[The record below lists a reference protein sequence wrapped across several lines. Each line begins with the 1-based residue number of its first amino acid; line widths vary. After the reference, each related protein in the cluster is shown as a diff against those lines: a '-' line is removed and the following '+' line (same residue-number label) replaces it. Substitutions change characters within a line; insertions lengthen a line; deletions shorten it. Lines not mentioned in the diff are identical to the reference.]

1 MIIFSK
7 RRDICSILFIFSEQK
22 VTILCNSNE
31 KIYKPRFCYII
42 MLSETEIKEILVRQ
56 KETILN
62 KKYGIERAVLKE
74 IEFKIKLPHIIVLTG
89 LRRSGKSTLLR
100 QLIKKYYKDED
111 FYYINF
117 EDERLFNFPAN
128 EFNRL
133 YEALI
138 NLYGKKKT
146 FFLDEIQ
153 NVTNFETFVRRL
165 YEEGFKFFITGSS
178 ATLLSRE
185 LGTKLTG
192 RHVDIIVR
200 PFSFSEFL
208 ELEEVKTSRFILGKS
223 NLDGAQKPRVIKKV
237 LDINKESI
245 HKTETKA
252 EIKKC
257 FEEYLIKGGMPEYLI
272 YNDPEL
278 LTRVYEDT
286 IIKDI
291 AVRYK
296 VDNVVILRQL
306 YSYLVNNFANKFS
319 YNSIRKVTSI
329 KSVNTIKKFISY
341 LEDTYFAKTINKFD
355 YSYKKQ
361 IINDKKFY
369 VLDNGFIGVLS
380 KKLTNDSGWLLE
392 NLVFNCLNN
401 FHEVFYYSD
410 KKECDFLIVRNKEVK
425 QAIQVCY
432 ELNEENRKRE
442 IEGLTEAMKKFKLE
456 EGLLLTNNREE
467 KLKLNGEKIVIKPV
481 WKWLLEEKQ
490 Q

>member
-1 MIIFSK
+1 M
-7 RRDICSILFIFSEQK
+7 
-22 VTILCNSNE
+22 CNSNE
-31 KIYKPRFCYII
+31 KIYKPPFHYII
-42 MLSETEIKEILVRQ
+42 MLSEAEIKEILIRQ
-56 KETILN
+56 KETILS
-62 KKYGIERAVLKE
+62 KKYGIERAVLRELKSE
-74 IEFKIKLPHIIVLTG
+74 IRLPHVVVLTG

-138 NLYGKKKT
+138 SLYGKKKT

-178 ATLLSRE
+178 ATLLSKE

-200 PFSFSEFL
+200 PFSFLEFL
-208 ELEEVKTSRFILGKS
+208 ELKGVK
-223 NLDGAQKPRVIKKV
+223 
-237 LDINKESI
+237 INKESI
-245 HKTETKA
+245 YKTETKV
-252 EIKKC
+252 EIKKY

-286 IIKDI
+286 VIKDI

-296 VDNVVILRQL
+296 IDNVAILRQL
-306 YSYLVNNFANKFS
+306 YFYLINNFANKFS
-319 YNSIRKVTSI
+319 YNSLKKVTSI

-341 LEDTYFAKTINKFD
+341 LEETYFAKTINKFD

-369 VLDNGFIGVLS
+369 VLDNGFI
-380 KKLTNDSGWLLE
+380 
-392 NLVFNCLNN
+392 
-401 FHEVFYYSD
+401 
-410 KKECDFLIVRNKEVK
+410 
-425 QAIQVCY
+425 
-432 ELNEENRKRE
+432 
-442 IEGLTEAMKKFKLE
+442 
-456 EGLLLTNNREE
+456 
-467 KLKLNGEKIVIKPV
+467 
-481 WKWLLEEKQ
+481 
-490 Q
+490 

>member
-1 MIIFSK
+1 
-7 RRDICSILFIFSEQK
+7 
-22 VTILCNSNE
+22 
-31 KIYKPRFCYII
+31 
-42 MLSETEIKEILVRQ
+42 MLSEAEIKEILVRQ
-56 KETILN
+56 RETILN
-62 KKYGIERAVLKE
+62 KKYGIERTVLREVESKT
-74 IEFKIKLPHIIVLTG
+74 KLPHVVVLTG

-100 QLIKKYYKDED
+100 QLIKKHYKDED

-133 YEALI
+133 FEALI
-138 NLYGKKKT
+138 SLYGKKKT
-146 FFLDEIQ
+146 FFFDEIQ

-165 YEEGFKFFITGSS
+165 YEEGFKFFITGSN

-200 PFSFSEFL
+200 PFSFLEFL
-208 ELEEVKTSRFILGKS
+208 ELKGVK
-223 NLDGAQKPRVIKKV
+223 
-237 LDINKESI
+237 INKESI
-245 HKTETKA
+245 YKTETKVK
-252 EIKKC
+252 IKKY
-257 FEEYLIKGGMPEYLI
+257 FEEYLIRGGMPEYLI

-291 AVRYK
+291 AVRYR
-296 VDNVVILRQL
+296 VDNVVVLRQL
-306 YSYLVNNFANKFS
+306 YFYLINNFANRFS
-319 YNSIRKVTSI
+319 YNSIKKFMSI
-329 KSVNTIKKFISY
+329 KSVNTIKKFVSY
-341 LEDTYFAKTINKFD
+341 LEETYFAKTINKFD

-380 KKLTNDSGWLLE
+380 KKLTNDGGWLLE

-410 KKECDFLIVRNKEVK
+410 KKECDFLIVKNKEVK

-432 ELNEENRKRE
+432 ELNEENRERE
-442 IEGLTEAMKKFKLE
+442 IEGLTEAIEKFKLK
-456 EGLLLTNNREE
+456 EGLLLTNNKEE
-467 KLKLNGEKIVIKPV
+467 ELKLNGKKIVIKPV

>member
-1 MIIFSK
+1 LYNI
-7 RRDICSILFIFSEQK
+7 
-22 VTILCNSNE
+22 NA
-31 KIYKPRFCYII
+31 KIYKSLFRYIS
-42 MLSETEIKEILVRQ
+42 MLSESEIKEILVRQ
-56 KETILN
+56 RETILN
-62 KKYGIERAVLKE
+62 KRYGIEREVLRE
-74 IEFKIKLPHIIVLTG
+74 VESKIKLPHVVVLTG

-100 QLIKKYYKDED
+100 QLIKKHYEDKD
-111 FYYINF
+111 FYYLNF

-138 NLYGKKKT
+138 SLYGKKKT

-153 NVTNFETFVRRL
+153 NITNFETFVRRL

-192 RHVDIIVR
+192 RHVDIVVR
-200 PFSFSEFL
+200 PFSFLEFL
-208 ELEEVKTSRFILGKS
+208 ELKEVR
-223 NLDGAQKPRVIKKV
+223 
-237 LDINKESI
+237 INKESI
-245 HKTETKA
+245 YKIETKV
-252 EIKKC
+252 EIKKY

-272 YNDPEL
+272 YNDAEL

-296 VDNVVILRQL
+296 VNNVAVLRQL
-306 YSYLVNNFANKFS
+306 YSYLINNFANKFS
-319 YNSIRKVTSI
+319 YNSIKKVTSI

-341 LEDTYFAKTINKFD
+341 LEETYFAKTINKFD

-369 VLDNGFIGVLS
+369 VLDNGFIGILS
-380 KKLTNDSGWLLE
+380 KKLTKDFGWLLE
-392 NLVFNCLNN
+392 SLVFNYLNKN
-401 FHEVFYYSD
+401 YEVFYYAD
-410 KKECDFLIVRNKEVK
+410 KKECDFLVVKNKEIK

-432 ELNEENRKRE
+432 ELNEDNRERE
-442 IEGLTEAMKKFKLE
+442 IEGLTEAMEKFKLR
-456 EGLLLTNNREE
+456 EGLLLTNSQEE
-467 KLKLNGEKIVIKPV
+467 EIKLARQKKIIVKPV
-481 WKWLLEEKQ
+481 WKWLLA
-490 Q
+490 

>member
-1 MIIFSK
+1 
-7 RRDICSILFIFSEQK
+7 
-22 VTILCNSNE
+22 
-31 KIYKPRFCYII
+31 
-42 MLSETEIKEILVRQ
+42 MLSEAEIKEILVRQ
-56 KETILN
+56 RETILS
-62 KKYGIERAVLKE
+62 KKYGIERTILREVE
-74 IEFKIKLPHIIVLTG
+74 SKIKLPQVVVLTG

-100 QLIKKYYKDED
+100 QLIKKHYQDED

-138 NLYGKKKT
+138 SLYGKKKT

-165 YEEGFKFFITGSS
+165 YEEGIKFFITGSS

-192 RHVDIIVR
+192 RHVDIIIR
-200 PFSFSEFL
+200 PFSFLEFL
-208 ELEEVKTSRFILGKS
+208 ELNKAFST
-223 NLDGAQKPRVIKKV
+223 KKEP
-237 LDINKESI
+237 IY
-245 HKTETKA
+245 KTETKV
-252 EIKKC
+252 EIKKY

-272 YNDPEL
+272 YNDSEL

-296 VDNVVILRQL
+296 VNNTAVLRQL
-306 YSYLVNNFANKFS
+306 YSYLINNFANKFS
-319 YNSIRKVTSI
+319 YNSLKKVTNI

-341 LEDTYFAKTINKFD
+341 LEETYFAKTINKFD

-369 VLDNGFIGVLS
+369 ILDNGFIGVLS
-380 KKLTNDSGWLLE
+380 NKITKDYGWLLE

-401 FHEVFYYSD
+401 NHEVFYYS
-410 KKECDFLIVRNKEVK
+410 KGAECDFLIVKNKEIN

-432 ELNEENRKRE
+432 ELDEKNKERE
-442 IEGLTEAMKKFKLE
+442 ISGLLEAMKEFKLKKGLILTYEQE
-456 EGLLLTNNREE
+456 EE
-467 KLKLNGEKIVIKPV
+467 LNVKGKKILIQPA
-481 WKWLLEEKQ
+481 WKWLLEE
-490 Q
+490 

>member
-1 MIIFSK
+1 M
-7 RRDICSILFIFSEQK
+7 
-22 VTILCNSNE
+22 CNNNE
-31 KIYKPRFCYII
+31 KIYKSPFQYII
-42 MLSETEIKEILVRQ
+42 MLSEAEIKEILVRQ
-56 KETILN
+56 RETILN
-62 KKYGIERAVLKE
+62 KKYGIERTVLREVESKS
-74 IEFKIKLPHIIVLTG
+74 KLPHVVVLTG

-100 QLIKKYYKDED
+100 QLIKKHYKDED
-111 FYYINF
+111 FYYLNF

-133 YEALI
+133 YEALVS
-138 NLYGKKKT
+138 LYGKKKT

-153 NVTNFETFVRRL
+153 NVIHFETFVRRL

-192 RHVDIIVR
+192 RHVDIVVR
-200 PFSFSEFL
+200 PFLFLEFL
-208 ELEEVKTSRFILGKS
+208 ELKGVKI
-223 NLDGAQKPRVIKKV
+223 V
-237 LDINKESI
+237 KESI
-245 HKTETKA
+245 YKTETKIK
-252 EIKKC
+252 IKKY
-257 FEEYLIKGGMPEYLI
+257 FDEYLIRGGMPEYLI

-291 AVRYK
+291 AVRHR
-296 VDNVVILRQL
+296 VDNVAVLRQL
-306 YSYLVNNFANKFS
+306 YYYLINNFANKFS
-319 YNSIRKVTSI
+319 YNSIKKFTSI

-380 KKLTNDSGWLLE
+380 KKLTNDGGWLLE
-392 NLVFNCLNN
+392 NLVLNCLNN
-401 FHEVFYYSD
+401 FHEIFYYSD
-410 KKECDFLIVRNKEVK
+410 KRECDFLIVKNKKVK

-432 ELNEENRKRE
+432 ELNEENRERE
-442 IEGLTEAMKKFKLE
+442 VEGLTEAMEKFKLK
-456 EGLLLTNNREE
+456 EGLLLTNSQEE
-467 KLKLNGEKIVIKPV
+467 ELKIDGKKIIIKPV
-481 WKWLLEEKQ
+481 WKWLLKEKQ

>member
-1 MIIFSK
+1 
-7 RRDICSILFIFSEQK
+7 
-22 VTILCNSNE
+22 
-31 KIYKPRFCYII
+31 
-42 MLSETEIKEILVRQ
+42 MLSESEIKEILVRQ
-56 KETILN
+56 RETILS
-62 KKYGIERAVLKE
+62 KKYGVEREVLKE
-74 IEFKIKLPHIIVLTG
+74 VESKLKLPHVVVLTG

-100 QLIKKYYKDED
+100 QLIKKHYKDED
-111 FYYINF
+111 FYYLNF
-117 EDERLFNFPAN
+117 EDERLFNFPAKD
-128 EFNRL
+128 FNSL

-138 NLYGKKKT
+138 SLYGKKKT

-153 NVTNFETFVRRL
+153 NVANFETFVRRL

-208 ELEEVKTSRFILGKS
+208 ELKG
-223 NLDGAQKPRVIKKV
+223 IK
-237 LDINKESI
+237 INPPSFY
-245 HKTETKA
+245 KTEAKI
-252 EIKKC
+252 EIKKY
-257 FEEYLIKGGMPEYLI
+257 FEEYLLRGGMPEYLI

-296 VDNVVILRQL
+296 VDNVAVLRQL

-319 YNSIRKVTSI
+319 YNSLKKVTSI

-341 LEDTYFAKTINKFD
+341 LEETYFARTINKFNH
-355 YSYKKQ
+355 SYKKQ

-369 VLDNGFIGVLS
+369 VLDNGFLGVLS
-380 KKLTNDSGWLLE
+380 KKLTRDHGWLLE
-392 NLVFNCLNN
+392 NLIFNCLNKDN
-401 FHEVFYYSD
+401 DVFYYAG

-432 ELNEENRKRE
+432 ELKEDNKEREIAGLLEAMNQFKLKEGRIIAHDQEENIQKN
-442 IEGLTEAMKKFKLE
+442 GKLV
-456 EGLLLTNNREE
+456 
-467 KLKLNGEKIVIKPV
+467 KIIPA
-481 WKWLLEEKQ
+481 WKWLLQ
-490 Q
+490 